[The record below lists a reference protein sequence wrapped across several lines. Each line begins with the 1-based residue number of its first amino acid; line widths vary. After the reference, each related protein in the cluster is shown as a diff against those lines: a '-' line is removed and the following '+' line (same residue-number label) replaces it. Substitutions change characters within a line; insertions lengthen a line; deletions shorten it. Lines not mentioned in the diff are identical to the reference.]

1 MNDMTIQYIS
11 PRIGDIYKPFV
22 DEKRKSGFS
31 TEKISEL
38 SGVPYNFLTR
48 FLVGQ
53 VVNPSFEYVATLCAF
68 FSLSLDTLAGLVQ
81 DGAEAA
87 TGSLENVLESK
98 IHALE
103 LDNAKLA
110 GENIR
115 LESFNQQLLQ
125 IVGGTRK

>member
-11 PRIGDIYKPFV
+11 PRIGDIYKTFV

-110 GENIR
+110 GENAQ

-125 IVGGTRK
+125 IVGGARA

>member
-1 MNDMTIQYIS
+1 MNNMTIQYIS
-11 PRIGDIYKPFV
+11 PRIGDIYKTFV

-68 FSLSLDTLAGLVQ
+68 FSLAGLVQ

-110 GENIR
+110 GENAR

-125 IVGGTRK
+125 IVGGARA

>member
-11 PRIGDIYKPFV
+11 PRIGDIYKTFV

-53 VVNPSFEYVATLCAF
+53 VVNPSFEYVATLCACRF
-68 FSLSLDTLAGLVQ
+68 TLWPDWCRTARKRLPEVLKTFLKARFTRSNSTTRNLPERMPGLNH
-81 DGAEAA
+81 
-87 TGSLENVLESK
+87 SIN
-98 IHALE
+98 
-103 LDNAKLA
+103 
-110 GENIR
+110 
-115 LESFNQQLLQ
+115 SFC
-125 IVGGTRK
+125 RS

>member
-1 MNDMTIQYIS
+1 MNNVTIQYIS

-68 FSLSLDTLAGLVQ
+68 FGLSLDTLAGLVQ
-81 DGAEAA
+81 DGAEA
-87 TGSLENVLESK
+87 EVLKTFLKARFTRSNSTTRNLPEKTYGLNHS
-98 IHALE
+98 I
-103 LDNAKLA
+103 N
-110 GENIR
+110 
-115 LESFNQQLLQ
+115 SFC
-125 IVGGTRK
+125 RS

>member
-1 MNDMTIQYIS
+1 MNNVTIQYIS

-68 FSLSLDTLAGLVQ
+68 FGLSLDSVAGLVQ
-81 DGAEAA
+81 DL
-87 TGSLENVLESK
+87 SL
-98 IHALE
+98 IHISE
-103 LDNAKLA
+103 P
-110 GENIR
+110 
-115 LESFNQQLLQ
+115 
-125 IVGGTRK
+125 TRPY

>member
-1 MNDMTIQYIS
+1 MGIF
-11 PRIGDIYKPFV
+11 KPFV

>member
-1 MNDMTIQYIS
+1 MFRTTSLQGS
-11 PRIGDIYKPFV
+11 
-22 DEKRKSGFS
+22 
-31 TEKISEL
+31 L
-38 SGVPYNFLTR
+38 SVT
-48 FLVGQ
+48 
-53 VVNPSFEYVATLCAF
+53 F
-68 FSLSLDTLAGLVQ
+68 FGLSLDTLAGLVQ

>member
-1 MNDMTIQYIS
+1 MNDVTIQYIS

-68 FSLSLDTLAGLVQ
+68 FSLSLDTLAGLLP
-81 DGAEAA
+81 E
-87 TGSLENVLESK
+87 VLKTFLKARFTRSNSTTRNLPEKTYGLNHS
-98 IHALE
+98 I
-103 LDNAKLA
+103 N
-110 GENIR
+110 
-115 LESFNQQLLQ
+115 SFC
-125 IVGGTRK
+125 RS